1 MPGRAR
7 SLRRWDVR
15 QRRARR
21 GCPLP
26 DGVPRLPRCC
36 GSSASNLPMS
46 AETEPG
52 QFGGKLAVESAVET
66 GYRVGVLIRQLADWP
81 SLARFTT
88 KKNRVA
94 VADLSP
100 NDGEAPVIVGLA
112 DAAMHMYAAAIDTLP
127 DAGDPEY
134 PHRAGVILAGLRKLQ
149 GSLSE
154 AAGATLGQRL
164 YIARGRAKLSTKE
177 AANGV
182 GLRKDLI
189 EAVEAEEAD
198 LTEDETSKIKD
209 LIAAL
214 GG

>member
-1 MPGRAR
+1 
-7 SLRRWDVR
+7 
-15 QRRARR
+15 
-21 GCPLP
+21 
-26 DGVPRLPRCC
+26 
-36 GSSASNLPMS
+36 
-46 AETEPG
+46 
-52 QFGGKLAVESAVET
+52 
-66 GYRVGVLIRQLADWP
+66 
-81 SLARFTT
+81 
-88 KKNRVA
+88 

-112 DAAMHMYAAAIDTLP
+112 DAAMHMYGAAIDTLP
-127 DAGDPEY
+127 DPGDPEY

-149 GSLSE
+149 GALSD
-154 AAGATLGQRL
+154 AAGRSRVTPSVIVALSGVRRRYEEVMETAAEGPGATLGQRL

-198 LTEDETSKIKD
+198 LTEDETGKIKD